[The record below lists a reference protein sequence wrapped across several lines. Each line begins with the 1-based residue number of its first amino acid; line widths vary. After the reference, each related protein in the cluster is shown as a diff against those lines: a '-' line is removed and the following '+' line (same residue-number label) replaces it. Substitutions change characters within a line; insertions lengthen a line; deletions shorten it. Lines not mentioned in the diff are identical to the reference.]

1 MRVPLS
7 WLAEWI
13 DLPDSHDEL
22 YERLTLGGLEIEGV
36 ERSGPDLSGIR
47 VGRVVECGKHPSADK
62 LSLCRVEVEDGEPLD
77 IVCGAPNVAS
87 GQKVAVALPGVK
99 LPDGMQIKK
108 AKIRGVVSH
117 GMICSEREL
126 GLGDAHEGILVLPQD
141 AAVGAPLS
149 DVVSAGDV
157 VLDLEITPNRGD
169 WVSMLGIARE
179 VRAHFGGELRL
190 PPVDPPEGA
199 RRAAEDIRIEI
210 EDGEGCHRY
219 VGRVV
224 RGVRVGPSPEWLQR
238 RLEATGIRSINA
250 IVDVTNLVMLEFGQP
265 IHAFDLDTLR
275 GEQILVRAARP
286 GETLVTLD
294 GERRQ
299 LDPADLVI
307 ADAERAVAIAGVMG
321 GAETEVRDDSVNL
334 LIESA
339 HFHPARVRKTARR
352 LGLSSEASYRFER
365 SVDRAG
371 IQRAAD
377 RAARLIAEIA
387 GGEVSA
393 GVAEAAAAA
402 PVVTEEIRLDPARV
416 NRLLGTELSIE
427 DVAALLER
435 VDVASDRAP
444 DGTLAC
450 RIPSYRNDLHLAE
463 DLVEEV
469 ARIHGYDRIPTT
481 LPHGE
486 LVPVEPSHERLL
498 IDGARDSLA
507 GCGLIEIMTFP
518 GMRLADLDALGISAD
533 DARRHAVRVL
543 NPLSEEESWLWTT
556 AVPSLLRAAQL
567 NLARQVERIRI
578 FHVGRIF
585 VRCAD
590 GELPIEP
597 LRISAL
603 ISRPSHDGLWS
614 GEPAPLFFEAKGV
627 AERLMLDLGV
637 EAGFFAGAP
646 EPYLHPGA
654 ANEIRVGDTLL
665 GGVGELH
672 PAVAAHFEIGLP
684 CALLEV
690 DLSRVAELPRR
701 PPEYREVSRQ
711 PRVRRDLA
719 VLLDRS
725 QPAAD
730 ILEAIRKTAGAQ
742 LVALEIFD
750 RYEGKGV
757 PEDKVSLAFRLD
769 FQRSDRTL
777 KDTEVTKITDRVM
790 QMLAQRFGGEQR

>member
-1 MRVPLS
+1 MRVPLG

-13 DLPDSHDEL
+13 DLPDSQGDL
-22 YERLTLGGLEIEGV
+22 CERLTLGGLEIEGV

-47 VGRVVECGKHPSADK
+47 IGRVVECGKHPAADK
-62 LSLCRVEVEDGEPLD
+62 LSLCRVETGDGEPLD

-87 GQKVAVALPGVK
+87 GQKVAVALPGAQ
-99 LPDGMQIKK
+99 LPDGTKIKK
-108 AKIRGVVSH
+108 AKLRGVVSH

-126 GLGDAHEGILVLPQD
+126 GLGDAHEGILVLPPD
-141 AAVGAPLS
+141 APVGAPLS
-149 DVVSAGDV
+149 DAVAAGDV

-190 PPVDPPEGA
+190 PPVDPPEAA

-210 EDGEGCHRY
+210 EDGEGCYRY

-224 RGVRVGPSPEWLQR
+224 RGVRVGSSPEWLQR
-238 RLEATGIRSINA
+238 RLETAGVRSINA

-275 GEQILVRAARP
+275 GEVIRVRRARG
-286 GETLVTLD
+286 GETLRTLD
-294 GERRQ
+294 GETRE
-299 LDPADLVI
+299 LGAEDLVI
-307 ADAERAVAIAGVMG
+307 ADAERAIAVAGVMG

-352 LGLSSEASYRFER
+352 LGLSTEASYRFER

-377 RAARLIAEIA
+377 RAARLIAELT

-393 GVAEAAAAA
+393 GIVEATAGA
-402 PVVTEEIRLDPARV
+402 PPITEEIRLDPARV
-416 NRLLGTELSIE
+416 NRLLGTDLSID

-435 VDVASDRAP
+435 VDVAPVRAAN
-444 DGTLAC
+444 GTLGC
-450 RIPSYRNDLHLAE
+450 RIPSYRNDLHIPE
-463 DLVEEV
+463 DLIEEV
-469 ARIHGYDRIPTT
+469 ARVHGYDRIPTT
-481 LPHGE
+481 LPHGA
-486 LVPVEPSHERLL
+486 LVPVEPSRERVL
-498 IDGARDSLA
+498 IDAARDSLA
-507 GCGLIEIMTFP
+507 GAGLIEVMTFP
-518 GMRLADLDALGISAD
+518 GMRLADLEALRLAAD
-533 DARRHAVRVL
+533 DARRQTVRVL
-543 NPLSEEESWLWTT
+543 NPLSEEESQLWTT

-567 NLARQVERIRI
+567 NLARQVEWVRI
-578 FHVGRIF
+578 FHVGRVF
-585 VRCAD
+585 VRSAK
-590 GELPIEP
+590 GELPTEP

-603 ISRPSHDGLWS
+603 LTRPSHDGLWS
-614 GEPAPLFFEAKGV
+614 RAPAPLFFEAKGV
-627 AERLMLDLGV
+627 AERLTLDLGV
-637 EAGFFAGAP
+637 DADFSAGAP

-654 ANEIRVGDTLL
+654 ANEIRVGDTRL
-665 GGVGELH
+665 GAVGELH

-684 CALLEV
+684 CALIEV
-690 DLSRVAELPRR
+690 DLSGVAELPQR
-701 PPEYREVSRQ
+701 PASYREVSRQ

-719 VLLDRS
+719 VLLDRG
-725 QPAAD
+725 QPAAEV
-730 ILEAIRKTAGAQ
+730 LEAIRKTAGAQ

-757 PEDKVSLAFRLD
+757 PEGKVSLAFRLD
-769 FQRSDRTL
+769 FQRPDRTL
-777 KDTEVTKITDRVM
+777 KDAEVTKITDRVM
-790 QMLAQRFGGEQR
+790 QMLSQRFGGERR